1 MSQDTITREKLDTLL
16 RNEGI
21 NPIFVEQPMVPCWD
35 ETQPKG
41 VGVHS
46 ALLTSDLIVRSD
58 GSYVYLDGE
67 VSMDATMLARIHHGV
82 ENVDDVRERLLDI
95 FPELK
100 KSTVATNELCPVAR
114 DILGWKEYVNR
125 LSEIPN
131 GGVL

>member
-1 MSQDTITREKLDTLL
+1 LSQDTITREKLDILL

-82 ENVDDVRERLLDI
+82 ENVDDVREYLLDI

-100 KSTVATNELCPVAR
+100 KSTVATN
-114 DILGWKEYVNR
+114 
-125 LSEIPN
+125 
-131 GGVL
+131 